1 MWISLSKQANEP
13 PAVGVNC
20 DPKNCEKGFS
30 LIEVVVALLII
41 MIALLGVVHA
51 MTYAIV
57 YNYGNKTRGKAL
69 SVMQQEV
76 EILRSKKF
84 TLAVTDPDLSG
95 GTHTKIVTTETGESF
110 KVESVIDNEPLVNGV
125 QDDTYQCLTPQ
136 GVVIPCSFKEIT
148 ITVKQQERAPDW
160 RASVP
165 PKTILRRTRGN

>member
-1 MWISLSKQANEP
+1 MCTSLDSQ
-13 PAVGVNC
+13 VNDLPDSTC
-20 DPKNCEKGFS
+20 VSADCEKGFS
-30 LIEVVVALLII
+30 LLEVVVALLVI

-84 TLAVTDPDLSG
+84 TLAVTDADLSG
-95 GTHTKIVTTETGESF
+95 GTHTKVVTTPTGESF
-110 KVESVIDNEPLVNGV
+110 RVESVIDNEPLVNGI
-125 QDDTYQCLTPQ
+125 QDDSYQCLTPQ
-136 GVVIPCSFKEIT
+136 AVVIPCSFKEIT
-148 ITVKQQERAPDW
+148 ITVTQQEIAPDW

-165 PKTILRRTRGN
+165 PRTILRRTRGN